1 MTSGEKNK
9 EVRPLSTNELIVI
22 HNRLVEKFGGT
33 CELRDV
39 SLFESVTIA
48 PFQSVFGQDLYPL
61 IFDKAS
67 KYLLDFSRY
76 QVFADGNKR
85 MSLASAQDL
94 LLKNGLTLTL
104 TEEQA
109 YNLVLDIAV
118 GKMTEIEE
126 ISDLIKNHH
135 KFLEAPDAFMSN
147 VPDED
152 AAADSDN
159 EYLEAR
165 VNYIAAQYGNALAE
179 LAKGPDDPKGE
190 LTLKREERDKN

>member
-61 IFDKAS
+61 IFDKAA

-85 MSLASAQDL
+85 IGVHLALLFLKTGSL
-94 LLKNGLTLTL
+94 
-104 TEEQA
+104 
-109 YNLVLDIAV
+109 
-118 GKMTEIEE
+118 
-126 ISDLIKNHH
+126 
-135 KFLEAPDAFMSN
+135 
-147 VPDED
+147 
-152 AAADSDN
+152 
-159 EYLEAR
+159 
-165 VNYIAAQYGNALAE
+165 
-179 LAKGPDDPKGE
+179 
-190 LTLKREERDKN
+190 